1 MIILGGV
8 DWGLTLHA
16 GQVSLSP
23 HFDQNRPKEPR
34 ILTAETVTKRE
45 ALSPAEL
52 IPLLASAAEA
62 AGALG
67 ARAKEAVKAKVSA
80 DGKIDNMALE
90 REQHAAHGLAWIAT
104 YVEAIR
110 QIADYAKRMDGDGR
124 FGEMEASLSQ
134 IGAGE

>member
-1 MIILGGV
+1 M
-8 DWGLTLHA
+8 
-16 GQVSLSP
+16 
-23 HFDQNRPKEPR
+23 
-34 ILTAETVTKRE
+34 TAETVTKRE

-104 YVEAIR
+104 YVVTGVL
-110 QIADYAKRMDGDGR
+110 AKWKRCSAR
-124 FGEMEASLSQ
+124 SALVNIWPSSRVVLS
-134 IGAGE
+134 